1 MSSLRTLVCG
11 LVFALTA
18 QQAQAEDPF
27 LNTVAGCV
35 GRLSAQMEHH
45 WLFHDKPTAQIE
57 TQRAHM
63 LDILEALTTHQNAR
77 SVLSTRIAA
86 KLAHASLLTRAAF
99 SHDPKSMAW
108 ARAQSDRQLALCST
122 ITLAAHRAP
131 QEKQMTVSD
140 ASTEQKTVNQRA
152 VQVKQ

>member
-1 MSSLRTLVCG
+1 MCG
-11 LVFALTA
+11 LVFALSA
-18 QQAQAEDPF
+18 QQAQAHEPF

-45 WLFHDKPTAQIE
+45 WLFHDKPTGQIE

-63 LDILEALTTHQNAR
+63 VDILEALTTHENAR
-77 SVLSTRIAA
+77 TVLSTRIAA

-108 ARAQSDRQLALCST
+108 AQAQSERALAACST
-122 ITLAAHRAP
+122 ITLATLDGQMAEHSSAQDAP
-131 QEKQMTVSD
+131 PTV
-140 ASTEQKTVNQRA
+140 KMVNQSA
-152 VQVKQ
+152 FPVKR